1 MAFGTLSF
9 FDNFDR
15 SSTNIQCATCIS
27 TDGAHFACC
36 VTNGF
41 QIKCVYTLKTRS
53 DNFAKLLVRI
63 WLEINS
69 SETFETTTALKYVV
83 ESQWQCIYLTHPA
96 GNLVGKYSFRQV
108 HRVCN
113 SNDNKPRIRTIGP
126 FEKIVH
132 NCLFFRDHQ
141 VQFIHQDNAVGS
153 LVRISKFL
161 FFCHRVYIRCPLI
174 CVFGAESAF

>member
-83 ESQWQCIYLTHPA
+83 ESQWQCILPIRLETL
-96 GNLVGKYSFRQV
+96 LVSIRSGKSIVFAMATTISRESGRLGHSKKLYIT
-108 HRVCN
+108 VCFFVTIRSN
-113 SNDNKPRIRTIGP
+113 SSIKTTLWG
-126 FEKIVH
+126 V
-132 NCLFFRDHQ
+132 
-141 VQFIHQDNAVGS
+141 
-153 LVRISKFL
+153 
-161 FFCHRVYIRCPLI
+161 
-174 CVFGAESAF
+174 